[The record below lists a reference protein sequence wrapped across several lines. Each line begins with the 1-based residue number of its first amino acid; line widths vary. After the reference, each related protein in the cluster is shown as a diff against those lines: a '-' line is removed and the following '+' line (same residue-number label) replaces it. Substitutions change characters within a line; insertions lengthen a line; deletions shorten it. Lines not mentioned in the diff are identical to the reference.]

1 MGAVRTAAILLA
13 GGAGTR
19 LHPSENKVYLPV
31 ADRPLVTW
39 SLRTLENSPLVDDIV
54 LVIRAAD
61 AERARRVVAAN
72 PSVKLRALVEGGAIR
87 HASEQAGLEALAP
100 EIESGDVG
108 LVVIHDA
115 ARPFLSHD
123 LLARVVRTARD
134 VGGAIPGLPLEAGV
148 CTAGVAQRARAVST
162 HDLRR
167 VQTPQA
173 FWAEELLAAYRAAAV
188 AGFHGVDTAESVER
202 FSDLEVRVVDGDP
215 HNLKVTFV
223 EDLFTVEELAPTWSP
238 TVE

>member
-1 MGAVRTAAILLA
+1 VCAVRTAAILLA

-31 ADRPLVTW
+31 ADRPLLTW
-39 SLRTLENSPLVDDIV
+39 SLRTLETSPLIDDIV

-61 AERARRVVAAN
+61 AGRARRVVDAN
-72 PSVKLRALVEGGAIR
+72 PSVKLRAPVEGGAIR
-87 HASEQAGLEALAP
+87 HASEQAGLDTLAP

-115 ARPFLSHD
+115 ARPFVSHG
-123 LLARVVRTARD
+123 LLARVVRTAQA

-148 CTAGVAQRARAVST
+148 CTAGEAQRAVPVR
-162 HDLRR
+162 HEDLRR

-173 FWAEELLAAYRAAAV
+173 FRAAELLAAYRAAAA

-215 HNLKVTFV
+215 RNLKVTFV
-223 EDLFTVEELAPTWSP
+223 EDLFTIEELAASWSP
-238 TVE
+238 TIE